1 MLKMIWKM
9 NVKLCIINN
18 CIMKTIFTLVFVAIF
33 SLNIFAQEDDLRSMM
48 KERNEFYFSFEVET
62 PKSLNEIA
70 KIVSLDNVNGNTVTA
85 YANNKQYEEFL
96 GLGFETTLL
105 TPPSMLEEHKMFDG
119 RTRAEYD
126 WDEYPTY
133 EAYVAMME
141 EFAETYSE
149 NCSLIELGTLASGRK
164 ILMVR
169 INNGVSDGKPKFLYG
184 STIHGDETTGFIMML
199 RLIDLLLTRHDLP
212 EVQNVINNLDLF
224 ICPNAN
230 PDGTYRNGN
239 HTVSGATRYNAYGVD
254 MNRNYPD
261 PVDGAHPDNEAY
273 ALETQWFMQFAED
286 YQFTMAAHYHG
297 GAELMNYPWDNNYER
312 HADDAWWQMVSREY
326 ADLAQNAAQST
337 DPYYMT
343 DEENGITNGA
353 DWYTIGGGRQDYM
366 NYYHQ
371 CREVTI
377 ECSTVKCPSASSLP
391 SFWDYNYNSI
401 FAYMNQALCG
411 IHGTVKDAE
420 TKQPLHATI
429 EILNHDQDYSIV
441 ESQLPLGNF
450 HRPINAGT
458 YTVEVKAEGYF
469 PAQYVVNV
477 KDGEATTLNVELE
490 LGEGI
495 IPDFSV
501 SENDVA
507 IGSTVQFTDESW
519 GSIEAWSWS
528 FEGGTPSTSS
538 EQNPSVKYNEP
549 GIYDVTLTVSNA
561 DGDSETITRNAYIKV
576 LESYNMNDATVTVKD
591 ALFYDAGG
599 PNNNYPDNDLH
610 VMTFKPGT
618 AGAMIQV
625 EFIEFSTEQGYDI
638 LRIYDGTVVAT
649 SPCLAE
655 LSGNATGKYTA
666 TNEEGALTFR
676 FLSDYAMNEKG
687 WKAVIRCV
695 GGEMTLDVEAEQDT
709 ICLGQQLRLYANVSG
724 GSYDYAYSWSP
735 AELFDNPNVQN
746 PIATPT
752 ELGENV
758 FTLTVSDGE
767 NAKEASVSVVV
778 VNCENVEEQ
787 IIGDMTIYPN
797 PANDVLNVSFTEK
810 YENINWILYNACG
823 QIVKKSSE
831 QTNSFEIKLNE
842 INGGIYFL
850 NLDIDG
856 KQMMKKIVVE

>member
-1 MLKMIWKM
+1 
-9 NVKLCIINN
+9 
-18 CIMKTIFTLVFVAIF
+18 MKTIFTLLFVAVF
-33 SLNIFAQEDDLRSMM
+33 SLNVFSQERDLQSMM
-48 KERNEFYFSFEVET
+48 KERNEFYFNFEIDDLKT
-62 PKSLNEIA
+62 LNEIA
-70 KIVSLDNVNGNTVTA
+70 KIVSVDKVQGNVVTA
-85 YANNKQYEEFL
+85 YANNRQFEEFL
-96 GLGFETTLL
+96 TLGLEPALL

-149 NCSLIELGTLASGRK
+149 NCSLMELGTLASGRK

-169 INNGVSDGKPKFLYG
+169 INNGVSEGKPKFLYG

-199 RLIDLLLTRHDLP
+199 RLIDLLLTRQDLP

-230 PDGTYRNGN
+230 PDGTYRSGN

-312 HADDAWWQMVSREY
+312 HADDAWWQLVSREY
-326 ADLAQNAAQST
+326 ADLAQDAAQST

-377 ECSTVKCPSASSLP
+377 ECSSVKCPSASQLP

-401 FAYMNQALCG
+401 FAYMNQALYG

-420 TKQPLHATI
+420 TKEAVHATI
-429 EILNHDQDYSIV
+429 KILNHDMDYSIV
-441 ESQLPLGNF
+441 ESQLPYGDF
-450 HRPINAGT
+450 HRPIKAGT
-458 YTVEVKAEGYF
+458 YTVEVRAEGYY
-469 PAQYVVNV
+469 PSQHVVTV
-477 KDGEATTLNVELE
+477 VDGETVTLNVELE
-490 LGEGI
+490 SGEGL
-495 IPDFSV
+495 IPDFSAA
-501 SENDVA
+501 ETNVA
-507 IGSTVQFTDESW
+507 VGSTINFTDESW
-519 GSIEAWSWS
+519 GNIVSWNWS
-528 FEGGTPSTSS
+528 FEGGTPSASN
-538 EQNPSVKYNEP
+538 EQNPSVKYNGP
-549 GIYDVTLTVSNA
+549 GSFDVTLTVSNA
-561 DGDSETITRNAYIKV
+561 DGDVETITKRAYINV
-576 LESYNMNDATVTVKD
+576 SESYNMSDATITIKD
-591 ALFYDAGG
+591 ALFFDSGG

-610 VMTFKPGT
+610 VMTFKPGVQ
-618 AGAMIQV
+618 GAMIQV
-625 EFIEFSTEQGYDI
+625 EFLEFVTEQGYDV

-649 SPCLAE
+649 SPCIAE
-655 LSGNATGKYTA
+655 LSGSATGKYTA

-687 WKAVIRCV
+687 WKAVLRCV
-695 GGEMTLDVEAEQDT
+695 GGDMTVDVEAENDT
-709 ICLGQQLRLYANVSG
+709 ICLGQQVGLFATVNG
-724 GSYDYAYSWSP
+724 GSYEYTYSWTP
-735 AELFDNPNVQN
+735 AELLNDSNIQN

-758 FTLTVSDGE
+758 FTLTVNDGQ
-767 NAKEASVSVVV
+767 NTKEASVSVFVV
-778 VNCENVEEQ
+778 ECENIDEQ
-787 IIGDMTIYPN
+787 TAGNVMIYPN
-797 PANDVLNVSFTEK
+797 PAKDVINVELAERCENVSWTLV
-810 YENINWILYNACG
+810 NVNG
-823 QIVKKSSE
+823 QVVKKSYE
-831 QTNSFEIKLNE
+831 QYDSFVIKLDE
-842 INGGIYFL
+842 INSGLYFL

-856 KQMMKKIVVE
+856 KQMMRKIVVE